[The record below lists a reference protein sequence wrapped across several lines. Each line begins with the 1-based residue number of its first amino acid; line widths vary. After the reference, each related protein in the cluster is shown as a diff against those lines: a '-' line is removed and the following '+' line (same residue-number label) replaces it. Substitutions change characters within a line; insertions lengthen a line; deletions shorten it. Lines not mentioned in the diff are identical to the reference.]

1 MPKAKKNWDKFRGDR
16 GRGMELCNCRKFNGR
31 AQQQQSSRQK
41 RERGETYVA
50 TLERRIASVYIA
62 GRGNGV
68 HIYVMMESTDA
79 CETKEHMQNE
89 LVFKRRIDVWFYFCL
104 IVCQSWTSVVNE
116 YFSRRRIAP
125 RVFVCFAIEKVEQ
138 QPWRFFVV
146 LFLNDKNEM
155 SKISKSRKTRLSY
168 SRKEKTK

>member
-1 MPKAKKNWDKFRGDR
+1 MKLIVVSVRTRLCEPAKKIIKHIHTKSEFDMPKANCFDKFGGDR
-16 GRGMELCNCRKFNGR
+16 RGWLVELCNCRKLNGR

-62 GRGNGV
+62 GRRNGV

-89 LVFKRRIDVWFYFCL
+89 LVFKRRIAWFYFCL
-104 IVCQSWTSVVNE
+104 IVCDRGCPPSTNTFWDAISLE
-116 YFSRRRIAP
+116 EFS
-125 RVFVCFAIEKVEQ
+125 FVL
-138 QPWRFFVV
+138 R
-146 LFLNDKNEM
+146 
-155 SKISKSRKTRLSY
+155 
-168 SRKEKTK
+168 